1 MPPLHKKHQSR
12 SIERQFNEPRAA
24 VWPRIAAAVQ
34 SSSATTLAVEPPWRL
49 CVEDSE
55 AHPDLEFVEGTFV
68 IRDDGPT
75 CLVSWGL
82 VFDPEPTEAGLVA
95 VEQALVSMAE
105 LLEGLGRER
114 QR

>member
-49 CVEDSE
+49 CVEDLE
-55 AHPDLEFVEGTFV
+55 GYPGLEFMQGTFV

-95 VEQALVSMAE
+95 VEQALATTAA
-105 LLEGLGRER
+105 LLEGLDRGRLR
-114 QR
+114 